1 MLSLIAAVLFQLS
14 PVAPELKTY
23 SIDKAHSEINFNA
36 EARFLSAHGYF
47 NSWEAEVKFD
57 PTNVTAS
64 SVKITIDSKS
74 ITTRNDRR
82 DNHLKSNAFFATD
95 SFPTITFISKQITVT
110 GEGKWDILGDLTI
123 RGVTKTITI
132 PTQQVFY
139 ENGRGRFKGNFTVN
153 RMQHGVKYQS
163 RINSIA
169 DEIDVQFNLSI
180 IEPKG

>member
-1 MLSLIAAVLFQLS
+1 MLSLVTAVLLLLS
-14 PVAPELKTY
+14 PVVQDPKTY
-23 SIDKAHSEINFNA
+23 AIDKAHSEINFNA
-36 EARFLSAHGYF
+36 EARFLSAHGF
-47 NSWEAEVKFD
+47 FTSWEADVRFD
-57 PTNVTAS
+57 PANITAS

-82 DNHLKSNAFFATD
+82 DNHLKSNDFFATD
-95 SFPTITFISKQITVT
+95 SFPTITFVSKQITQA
-110 GEGKWDILGDLTI
+110 GEGKWDIVGDLTI
-123 RGVTKTITI
+123 RGVTKEITI

-153 RMQHGVKYQS
+153 RMQYGVKYQS

-169 DEIDVQFNLSI
+169 DEIEVQFNLSI